1 MATIATLHTS
11 DAARLVAVPLT
22 SNADAR
28 LSPRAAVAAWLLFS
42 ATGWGLIAS
51 LALTLA

>member
-11 DAARLVAVPLT
+11 AVARLVAVSRT

-28 LSPRAAVAAWLLFS
+28 LSPRAAVAAWLLIS
-42 ATGWGLIAS
+42 GTGWGMIAA
-51 LALTLA
+51 LA